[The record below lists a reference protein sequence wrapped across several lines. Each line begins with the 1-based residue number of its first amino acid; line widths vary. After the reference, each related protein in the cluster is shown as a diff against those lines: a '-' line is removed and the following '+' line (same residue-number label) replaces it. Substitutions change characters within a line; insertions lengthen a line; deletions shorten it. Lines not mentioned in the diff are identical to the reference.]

1 MSSNDQ
7 TPNNQFPAVP
17 PPTKPAPAG
26 RRVLPLSPGRQ
37 AALPLSSRS
46 PAAWA
51 AALVDLGDPRDALVE
66 ITASGLLRWWSPQ
79 PGRRTADGQAG
90 SPDPLQLVWCRRAAP
105 DVELVALAVG
115 ALVAPGPNSAGTG
128 GEPGAP
134 MCVAVAATRCGE
146 YAVTVGNWREGTT
159 TVAGRGAAVDAVLL
173 YLGLSTAPEART
185 PADLVCSMWVD
196 RLLAAGALHPGRVR
210 TWADAVRHHP
220 LGAARPDVDA
230 AQRRLQGPGPIRMG
244 PDTSRRGCG
253 AGRVVRA
260 QPLRRP
266 LDGPRCL
273 RPLAAR
279 PLPRPGRPASRPPGG
294 AAGQAGHHR
303 RPDDRGLSRLAPSP

>member
-220 LGAARPDVDA
+220 LGAPAPTSMQLSA
-230 AQRRLQGPGPIRMG
+230 ASRDLGRFGWDRIRLAV
-244 PDTSRRGCG
+244 G
-253 AGRVVRA
+253 AGRA
-260 QPLRRP
+260 EWSELSPS
-266 LDGPRCL
+266 
-273 RPLAAR
+273 AAR
-279 PLPRPGRPASRPPGG
+279 WM
-294 AAGQAGHHR
+294 
-303 RPDDRGLSRLAPSP
+303 DRGAFARWLLDRYPDLDDQRLALRAVLPARLATTVGRTIEASLG